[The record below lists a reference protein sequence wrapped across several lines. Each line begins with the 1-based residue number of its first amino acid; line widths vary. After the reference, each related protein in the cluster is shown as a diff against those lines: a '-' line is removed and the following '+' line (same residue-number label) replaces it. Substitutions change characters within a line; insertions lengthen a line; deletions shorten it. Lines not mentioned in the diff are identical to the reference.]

1 MQFDLVVA
9 EKPSVA
15 RDIARVVGARQ
26 RHDGYLAGGTLDGRP
41 VRVTWC
47 VGHLTQL
54 APPERYDPAWKAWRQ
69 DALPM
74 IPDRFQLEPRKE
86 GGDQWKVVRELLC
99 DRELDLVINACDA
112 GREGELIFAYAYELA
127 GCKAPTRRLW
137 VNSMTDAALREG
149 LDRLRPA
156 ADMRPLEAAARCRS
170 EADWLVGLNATRA
183 MTLHVRA
190 LAQDGPLLSV
200 GRVQTPTLAIL
211 VQREEEIERFVSEAF
226 FQVKAQLEAEPGS
239 WEAIWVAAGA
249 EGSGNAGNQGETRR
263 AAPGASPDAAD
274 DSDEPPVG
282 DDEPERDDVV
292 VADKVEGRRDRIPDR
307 AQADAIAARLRG
319 KTGEVVHVRRK
330 EAREKPPQFYDLTAL
345 QREANKRFKLSAT
358 KTLEVAQRL
367 YEQHKLL
374 TYPRTDS
381 RHLSTTIVETLPQA
395 LRSLRFGPYE
405 QAAHAALAAGPGVL
419 GKRFVDDAEVGD
431 HHAILPTGQDPRRC
445 QLDAD
450 ESRIF
455 DLVAR
460 RLLGAFAGDAVFATA
475 HVVVAVGDD
484 RLHARG
490 RTEVAPGWRAI
501 DPPPSRTKERLL
513 PAVEVGM
520 AAKVRKATVHDGA
533 TRPPPRHT
541 EASVLA
547 AMERAGE
554 QLEDEALARAMK
566 AHGLGTPAT
575 RASIIETLIQRGYA
589 QRDKVHLFATAQGRA
604 LLGMLPVEALVS
616 PQLTGQWEARLTAI
630 AEGREQGER
639 FLADVRT
646 FVAEICTKVAHAE
659 PSPAARAVA
668 AAHLAD
674 GDLLGACPRC
684 GGEVRARRFGWSCGG
699 CGLRIGD
706 KVARRTVSA
715 KMAKQLLATGT
726 TDVVKGFRSKAGA
739 EFASALR
746 LDPERGVIFDFS
758 NVPRE
763 QGPEGEAT
771 ASAAAVTTAKAKA
784 PAKAPAKA
792 QTKAAAASDG
802 AKTPASAATKAVAS
816 GDRDAPACPLC
827 GQEQGPNGAGGQ
839 VLRGH
844 SAWGCTRW
852 KQGCGFRLPM
862 HVLGVD
868 LGPDLALLLQ
878 RGASATLLDSD
889 GRRFRIRLDRREPAG
904 WRVER
909 PADAR

>member
-15 RDIARVVGARQ
+15 RDIARVLGARQ
-26 RHDGYLAGGTLDGRP
+26 RHDGYLAGGTLEGRP

-54 APPERYDPAWKAWRQ
+54 APPETYDPAWKVWRQ
-69 DALPM
+69 DSLPM
-74 IPDRFQLEPRKE
+74 IPERFALEPRKE
-86 GGDQWKVVRELLC
+86 GGDQWKVLRSLLR

-137 VNSMTDAALREG
+137 VNSMTDAALRDG
-149 LDRLRPA
+149 LERLRPA
-156 ADMRPLEAAARCRS
+156 EDMRPLEAAARARS

-211 VQREEEIERFVSEAF
+211 VHREEEIERFVSESF
-226 FQVKAQLEAEPGS
+226 FQVKAQLEAEPGQ
-239 WEAIWVAAGA
+239 WEAIWVAPASEDGRD
-249 EGSGNAGNQGETRR
+249 GR
-263 AAPGASPDAAD
+263 AVDAARQRPGGD
-274 DSDEPPVG
+274 GDVGADADEPPVG

-292 VADKVEGRRDRIPDR
+292 VADKVEGRRDRIADR

-319 KTGEVVHVRRK
+319 KTGEVVHVQRK
-330 EAREKPPQFYDLTAL
+330 EAREKAPQLYDLTAL
-345 QREANKRFKLSAT
+345 QREANKRFRLSAT

-381 RHLSTTIVETLPQA
+381 RHLSSSIVETLPQA
-395 LRSLRFGPYE
+395 LRSLHYGPYE
-405 QAAHAALAAGPGVL
+405 AAAEAALAAGPGVL
-419 GKRFVDDAEVGD
+419 TKRFVDDAEVGD
-431 HHAILPTGQDPRRC
+431 HHAILPTGLDPRRC
-445 QLDAD
+445 QLDPD
-450 ESRIF
+450 EARIF

-475 HVVVAVGDD
+475 HVVVAVGED

-490 RTEVAPGWRAI
+490 RTEVAAGWRAI
-501 DPPPSRTKERLL
+501 DPPPSRSKERLL

-520 AAKVRKATVHDGA
+520 DAKVRKATVHDGA

-554 QLEDEALARAMK
+554 NLEDEALARAMK

-589 QRDKVHLFATAQGRA
+589 RRDKIHLVATEQGRA
-604 LLGMLPVEALVS
+604 LLGMLPVEALYS
-616 PQLTGQWEARLTAI
+616 PRLTGQWEARLTAI
-630 AEGREQGER
+630 AEGKEQGER
-639 FLADVRT
+639 FIADVRA
-646 FVAEICTKVAHAE
+646 FVAEICAAVAQAE
-659 PSPAARAVA
+659 PTPAARAVA

-684 GGEVRARRFGWSCGG
+684 AGEVRARRFGWSCGG

-706 KVARRTVSA
+706 KVAKRTVSA
-715 KMAKQLLATGT
+715 KMAKQLLTSGVT
-726 TDVVKGFRSKAGA
+726 PVVKGFRSKAGK
-739 EFASALR
+739 EFSAALR

-758 NVPRE
+758 EVPRE
-763 QGPEGEAT
+763 PAQAPADVAAPV
-771 ASAAAVTTAKAKA
+771 ASQPAVT
-784 PAKAPAKA
+784 P
-792 QTKAAAASDG
+792 
-802 AKTPASAATKAVAS
+802 
-816 GDRDAPACPLC
+816 DAPACPLC
-827 GQEQGPNGAGGQ
+827 GQRERPAAE
-839 VLRGH
+839 RGH
-844 SAWGCTRW
+844 VLQGRAAWGCSRW

-862 HVLGVD
+862 QVLGVE
-868 LGPDLALLLQ
+868 LGPDLSLLWQ
-878 RGASATLLDSD
+878 RGASATMVD
-889 GRRFRIRLDRREPAG
+889 GDGQRFRVRLDPREPAG
-904 WRVER
+904 WRIER
-909 PADAR
+909 PR